1 MRRIAFMLVVASVLG
16 AGFIGCSSSKPEKS
30 ASTEDFSKLAGAPA
44 PLAAVY
50 RQQDRLLDG
59 GQDALDAQ
67 LAKLKG
73 RPVVV
78 NAWASWCG
86 PCRFE
91 FPYFQKQAIKRGKK
105 IGFLGVNTNDN
116 DGNARKF
123 LEKYPLPYPSF
134 RDPDEKIAGG
144 LHVVG
149 LPATAYYDRQGDL
162 AYLHQGVYTTEAKL
176 AQDIE
181 RYAR

>member
-1 MRRIAFMLVVASVLG
+1 MRRIALLLLVASLVL
-16 AGFIGCSSSKPEKS
+16 AACSSDKPDKS
-30 ASTEDFSKLAGAPA
+30 ASTADFTKLAGAPA

-50 RQQDRLLDG
+50 RQQDKLLEG
-59 GQDALDAQ
+59 GRDALDTQ
-67 LAKLKG
+67 LAKLRG

-78 NAWASWCG
+78 NLWGSWCG

-91 FPYFQKQAIKRGKK
+91 FPYFQKQAIKRGKQ
-105 IGFLGVNTNDN
+105 IAFLGVNTNDN

-134 RDPDEKIAGG
+134 KDPDEKIAGSF
-144 LHVVG
+144 HVVG
-149 LPATAYYDRQGDL
+149 LPATAYYDRRGKV
-162 AYLHQGVYTTEAKL
+162 AYLHQGVYQTEADL
-176 AQDIE
+176 AKDIQ